1 MLSGHCF
8 DFLMKGGLHLGSKK
22 QNFLHGALILSMA
35 AIIVKIIGAVYKIP
49 LMNIIG
55 GEGFG
60 YYNTAYTI
68 FTPLY
73 TIATAGIPVA
83 VARMVS
89 ECMTLGR
96 YRDVRRIF
104 QISMTCFLVTG
115 TAGSL
120 IMLFGSKF
128 LAGTVCGNPGAFLP
142 VIVLSP
148 AVFFLCMT
156 SAYRGYY
163 QGLRNMY
170 PTAISQV
177 VEAVVKVVIGLAL
190 TLLVTSWGLSEVAR
204 SGKFLGI
211 DLGLS
216 AEGLSEA
223 SAIAPIAAAA
233 AIAGVMISTMVGMI
247 YMMLHYH
254 LKGDGITQPE
264 LYDAPEAQPK
274 KKILKTLITI
284 AIPVCLAT
292 LSTNITNL
300 IDLVSLMNRM
310 EYAIRLDHI
319 AVLEMYEG
327 LFPESLELEGVP
339 NFLYGVYSGMPV
351 TLFNLVPAI
360 AMTFGTAALPNVASA
375 WTSHNRHRIKKSID
389 TVLRLTTLLAI
400 PAGIG
405 LSVMAH
411 EVLSLLYPM
420 RMNEVEIAS
429 PLLQV
434 MGITVIFVCT
444 CASCHSILQGI
455 GKERLPLIFMLIGA
469 AVKLIFNYIFVA
481 VPSINIQAAPY
492 GSLLCY
498 ITIMVID
505 IISINKYAQIKIN
518 LYSTFILPIFC
529 GVLCGI
535 GAKGSYYLFD
545 ILLSERLSTVCA
557 IGVAVIIYV
566 VAVFLTKGITKK
578 DFLMVP
584 KGEKIAK
591 VLEKIHL
598 LR

>member
-1 MLSGHCF
+1 
-8 DFLMKGGLHLGSKK
+8 MKGEQHLSSKK
-22 QNFLHGALILSMA
+22 QNFLQGALILSIA
-35 AIIVKIIGAVYKIP
+35 AIIVKVIGAVYKIP

-89 ECMTLGR
+89 ECVTLGR

-115 TAGSL
+115 TVGSL

-142 VIVLSP
+142 VIILSP

-177 VEAVVKVVIGLAL
+177 IEAVVKVVIGLAL
-190 TLLVTSWGLSEVAR
+190 TLLVTSLGVSEYAEK
-204 SGKFLGI
+204 GKFLGI
-211 DLGLS
+211 DLGIS
-216 AEGLSEA
+216 AEGLSET
-223 SAIAPIAAAA
+223 SAIAPVAAAA
-233 AIAGVMISTMVGMI
+233 AIAGVMISTMVGML
-247 YMMLHYH
+247 YLMVHYH
-254 LKGDGITQPE
+254 FKGDGITQPE
-264 LYDAPEAQPK
+264 LYDAPEATSK
-274 KKILKTLITI
+274 KKLLKTLVTI
-284 AIPVCLAT
+284 AVPVCLAT

-310 EYAIRLDHI
+310 EYAIRLDHFT
-319 AVLEMYEG
+319 VLEMYKGLLPEG
-327 LFPESLELEGVP
+327 LELEGIP
-339 NFLYGVYSGMPV
+339 NYLYGVYSGMPV
-351 TLFNLVPAI
+351 TLFNLVPTI
-360 AMTFGTAALPNVASA
+360 AMTFGTAALPNVAAA
-375 WTSHNRHRIKKSID
+375 WSSHNRHRIKKSID
-389 TVLRLTTLLAI
+389 TVLRLTTLIAV

-405 LSVMAH
+405 LSVMSH

-469 AVKLIFNYIFVA
+469 AVKLIVNYIFVA
-481 VPSINIQAAPY
+481 VPSFNIQAAPY
-492 GSLLCY
+492 GSLICY
-498 ITIMVID
+498 IIIMIID
-505 IISINKYAQIKIN
+505 IIAINHFAQIRIN
-518 LYSTFILPIFC
+518 LYATFILPALC
-529 GVLCGI
+529 GTLCGI
-535 GAKGSYYLFD
+535 GAKVSYYLFD
-545 ILLSERLSTVCA
+545 ILLSERLSTVGA
-557 IGVAVIIYV
+557 IGVAVVIYGLSIL
-566 VAVFLTKGITKK
+566 LTKGITKK
-578 DFLMVP
+578 DFLMIP

>member
-1 MLSGHCF
+1 MGA
-8 DFLMKGGLHLGSKK
+8 KK
-22 QNFLHGALILSMA
+22 QNFLQGALILSIA
-35 AIIVKIIGAVYKIP
+35 AIIVKVIGAVYKIP

-89 ECMTLGR
+89 ECVTLGR

-104 QISMTCFLVTG
+104 QISMTCFLITG

-128 LAGTVCGNPGAFLP
+128 LAGTVCGNPGAFLS

-170 PTAISQV
+170 PTAVSQV
-177 VEAVVKVVIGLAL
+177 IEAVVKVAVGLAL
-190 TLLVTSWGLSEVAR
+190 TVLVTKLGISEYAET
-204 SGKFLGI
+204 GKFLGM

-216 AEGLSEA
+216 AEGLSEE

-233 AIAGVMISTMVGMI
+233 AIAGVMISTMVGML
-247 YMMLHYH
+247 YMMISYRI
-254 LKGDGITQPE
+254 KGDGISQPE
-264 LYDAPEAQPK
+264 LYDAPEATSRK
-274 KKILKTLITI
+274 KLLKTLVII
-284 AIPVCLAT
+284 AVPVCLAT

-310 EYAIRLDHI
+310 EYALRLDHFT
-319 AVLEMYEG
+319 VLEMYEG
-327 LFPESLELEGVP
+327 LLPEGLELEGIP
-339 NFLYGVYSGMPV
+339 NYLYGVYSGMPV

-375 WTSHNRHRIKKSID
+375 WTTHNRHRIKNSID
-389 TVLRLTTLLAI
+389 TVLRLTTLIAI

-405 LSVMAH
+405 LSVMSE
-411 EVLSLLYPM
+411 EVLALLYPM
-420 RMNEVEIAS
+420 RMNEVAIAA
-429 PLLQV
+429 PLLKV

-469 AVKLIFNYIFVA
+469 AVKLVVNYIFVTI
-481 VPSINIQAAPY
+481 PSLNIQAAPY
-492 GSLLCY
+492 GSLICY
-498 ITIMVID
+498 IIIMIMD
-505 IISINKYAQIKIN
+505 IAAINHFGQIRIN
-518 LYSTFILPIFC
+518 LYSTFIVPLFS

-535 GAKGSYYLFD
+535 GAKFSYFVFD
-545 ILLSERLSTVCA
+545 ILFSERLATVGA
-557 IGVAVIIYV
+557 IGIAVVIYGISIL
-566 VAVFLTKGITKK
+566 LTKGITKK
-578 DFLMVP
+578 DFLMIP

>member
-1 MLSGHCF
+1 MGA
-8 DFLMKGGLHLGSKK
+8 KK
-22 QNFLHGALILSMA
+22 QNFLQGALILSAA

-104 QISMTCFLVTG
+104 QISMTCFLITG
-115 TAGSL
+115 TLGSL
-120 IMLFGSKF
+120 VMLFGSKF
-128 LAGTVCGNPGAFLP
+128 LAGSVCGNPGAFLS

-170 PTAISQV
+170 PTAVSQV
-177 VEAVVKVVIGLAL
+177 IEAVVKVVIGLAL
-190 TLLVTSWGLSEVAR
+190 TIIVTKLGLSEYAET
-204 SGKFLGI
+204 GKFLGI
-211 DLGLS
+211 DLGIS
-216 AEGLSEA
+216 AAGLSEE
-223 SAIAPIAAAA
+223 SVIAPIAAAA
-233 AIAGVMISTMVGMI
+233 AIAGVMISTMVGML
-247 YMMLHYH
+247 YMMISYRI
-254 LKGDGITQPE
+254 KGDGISQPE
-264 LYDAPEAQPK
+264 LYDAPEATSRK
-274 KKILKTLITI
+274 KLLKNLVTI
-284 AIPVCLAT
+284 AVPVCLAT

-310 EYAIRLDHI
+310 EYAIRLDHFTI
-319 AVLEMYEG
+319 LEMYNG
-327 LFPESLELEGVP
+327 LFPEGLELEGIP
-339 NFLYGVYSGMPV
+339 NYLYGVYSGMPV

-360 AMTFGTAALPNVASA
+360 AITFGTAALPNVAAA
-375 WTSHNRHRIKKSID
+375 WTSHNRHRIKSSID
-389 TVLRLTTLLAI
+389 TVLRLTTLIAI

-405 LSVMAH
+405 LSVMSN
-411 EVLSLLYPM
+411 EVLTLLYPL
-420 RMNEVEIAS
+420 RLNEVAIAA
-429 PLLQV
+429 PLLRV

-469 AVKLIFNYIFVA
+469 AVKLIMNYIFVA
-481 VPSINIQAAPY
+481 VPSFNIQAAPY
-492 GSLLCY
+492 GSLVCY
-498 ITIMVID
+498 TLIMVMD
-505 IISINKYAQIKIN
+505 IVAINHYGQIKIN
-518 LYSTFILPIFC
+518 LYSTFLLPLFS

-535 GAKGSYYLFD
+535 GAKVFCVVFD
-545 ILLSERLSTVCA
+545 IFLSEKLATVGG
-557 IGVAVIIYV
+557 IGMAVVIYGISV
-566 VAVFLTKGITKK
+566 LITKGITKK
-578 DFLMVP
+578 DFLMIP

>member
-1 MLSGHCF
+1 MS
-8 DFLMKGGLHLGSKK
+8 SKK
-22 QNFLHGALILSMA
+22 QNFLQGALILSVA
-35 AIIVKIIGAVYKIP
+35 AIIVKVIGAIYKIP

-89 ECMTLGR
+89 ECVTLGR

-104 QISMTCFLVTG
+104 QLSMTCFLVTG

-142 VIVLSP
+142 VIILSP

-170 PTAISQV
+170 PTAVSQV
-177 VEAVVKVVIGLAL
+177 VEAVIKVVIGLAL
-190 TLLVTSWGLSEVAR
+190 TVLVTTLGFSEAAK

-211 DLGLS
+211 DLGIS
-216 AEGLSEA
+216 AEGLSETSALAPVAA
-223 SAIAPIAAAA
+223 SA

-247 YMMLHYH
+247 YLMVHYH
-254 LKGDGITQPE
+254 FKGDGITQPE
-264 LYDAPEAQPK
+264 LYDAPEATSK
-274 KKILKTLITI
+274 KKLLKTLVTI
-284 AIPVCLAT
+284 SVPVCLAT

-310 EYAIRLDHI
+310 EYAIRLDHFT
-319 AVLEMYEG
+319 VLEMYSGLLPEG
-327 LFPESLELEGVP
+327 LELEGIP
-339 NFLYGVYSGMPV
+339 NYLYGVYSGMPV
-351 TLFNLVPAI
+351 TLFNLVPTI
-360 AMTFGTAALPNVASA
+360 AMTFGTAALPNVAAA
-375 WTSHNRHRIKKSID
+375 WTSHNRHRIKNSVD
-389 TVLRLTTLLAI
+389 TVLRLTTLIAV

-405 LSVMAH
+405 LSVMSH
-411 EVLSLLYPM
+411 EILSLLYPL

-429 PLLQV
+429 PLLRV

-455 GKERLPLIFMLIGA
+455 GKERLPLIFMLVGA
-469 AVKLIFNYIFVA
+469 TVKLAVNYVFVA
-481 VPSINIQAAPY
+481 IPSLNIQAAPY
-492 GSLLCY
+492 GSLVCY
-498 ITIMVID
+498 ILIM
-505 IISINKYAQIKIN
+505 IINIIAINRYAQIRIN
-518 LYSTFILPIFC
+518 LYATFLLPIFC
-529 GVLCGI
+529 GALCGI
-535 GAKGSYYLFD
+535 GAKVSYYLFD
-545 ILLSERLSTVCA
+545 IILSERLSTVLA
-557 IGVAVIIYV
+557 IGVAAAIYGLSIL
-566 VAVFLTKGITKK
+566 LTKGITKK
-578 DFLMVP
+578 DFLMIP

-591 VLEKIHL
+591 VLEKLHL

>member
-1 MLSGHCF
+1 MGA
-8 DFLMKGGLHLGSKK
+8 KK
-22 QNFLHGALILSMA
+22 QNFLQGALILSAA

-115 TAGSL
+115 TLGSL

-128 LAGTVCGNPGAFLP
+128 LAGTVCGNPGAFLS

-170 PTAISQV
+170 PTAVSQV
-177 VEAVVKVVIGLAL
+177 IEAVVKVAIGLAL
-190 TLLVTSWGLSEVAR
+190 TILVTKLGVSEYAET
-204 SGKFLGI
+204 GKFLGM

-216 AEGLSEA
+216 AAGLSEE

-233 AIAGVMISTMVGMI
+233 AIAGVMISTMVGML
-247 YMMLHYH
+247 YMMISYKV
-254 LKGDGITQPE
+254 KGDGIGQPE
-264 LYDAPEAQPK
+264 LYDAPEATSK
-274 KKILKTLITI
+274 KKLLKTLVTI
-284 AIPVCLAT
+284 AVPVCLAT

-310 EYAIRLDHI
+310 EYAIRLDHFTI
-319 AVLEMYEG
+319 LEMYNG
-327 LFPESLELEGVP
+327 LFPEGLELEGIP
-339 NFLYGVYSGMPV
+339 NYLYGVYSGMPV

-360 AMTFGTAALPNVASA
+360 AITFGTAALPNVAAA
-375 WTSHNRHRIKKSID
+375 WTSHNRHRIKNSID
-389 TVLRLTTLLAI
+389 TVLRLTTLIAI

-405 LSVMAH
+405 LSVMSE
-411 EVLSLLYPM
+411 EVLSLLYPL
-420 RMNEVEIAS
+420 RLNEVAIAA
-429 PLLQV
+429 PLLRV
-434 MGITVIFVCT
+434 MGFTVIFVCT

-469 AVKLIFNYIFVA
+469 AVKLVVNYIFVA
-481 VPSINIQAAPY
+481 VPSFNIQAAPY
-492 GSLLCY
+492 GSLVCY
-498 ITIMVID
+498 IIIMIMD
-505 IISINKYAQIKIN
+505 IVAINHYGQIKIN
-518 LYSTFILPIFC
+518 LYSTFLLPLFS

-535 GAKGSYYLFD
+535 GAKVFYLVFD
-545 ILLSERLSTVCA
+545 IFLSEKLAT
-557 IGVAVIIYV
+557 IGGIGMAVVIYGISV
-566 VAVFLTKGITKK
+566 LLTKGITKK
-578 DFLMVP
+578 DFLMIP

>member
-1 MLSGHCF
+1 MS
-8 DFLMKGGLHLGSKK
+8 SKK
-22 QNFLHGALILSMA
+22 QNFLQGALILSVA
-35 AIIVKIIGAVYKIP
+35 AIIVKVIGAIYKIP

-89 ECMTLGR
+89 ECVTLGR

-104 QISMTCFLVTG
+104 QLSMTCFLVTG

-142 VIVLSP
+142 VIILSP

-170 PTAISQV
+170 PTAVSQV
-177 VEAVVKVVIGLAL
+177 VEAVIKVVIGLAL
-190 TLLVTSWGLSEVAR
+190 TVLVTTLGFSEAAK

-211 DLGLS
+211 DLGIS
-216 AEGLSEA
+216 AEGLSETSALAPVAA
-223 SAIAPIAAAA
+223 SA

-247 YMMLHYH
+247 YLMVHYH
-254 LKGDGITQPE
+254 FKGDGITQPE
-264 LYDAPEAQPK
+264 LYDAPEATSK
-274 KKILKTLITI
+274 KKLLKTLVTI
-284 AIPVCLAT
+284 SVPVCLAT

-310 EYAIRLDHI
+310 EYAIRLDHFT
-319 AVLEMYEG
+319 VLEMYEG
-327 LFPESLELEGVP
+327 LLPEGLDLEGIP
-339 NFLYGVYSGMPV
+339 NYLYGVYSGMPV
-351 TLFNLVPAI
+351 TLFNLVPTI
-360 AMTFGTAALPNVASA
+360 AMTFGTAALPNVAAA
-375 WTSHNRHRIKKSID
+375 WTSHNRHRIKNSID
-389 TVLRLTTLLAI
+389 TVLRLTTLIAV

-405 LSVMAH
+405 LSVMAN
-411 EVLSLLYPM
+411 EVLSLLYPL
-420 RMNEVEIAS
+420 RMTEVEIAS
-429 PLLQV
+429 PLLRV

-469 AVKLIFNYIFVA
+469 AIKLGVNYIFVA
-481 VPSINIQAAPY
+481 VPSLNIQAAPY
-492 GSLLCY
+492 GSLICY
-498 ITIMVID
+498 VIIMIVD
-505 IISINKYAQIKIN
+505 IIAINRHAQIKIN
-518 LYSTFILPIFC
+518 LYSTFILPIGC

-535 GAKGSYYLFD
+535 GAKVSYYLFD
-545 ILLSERLSTVCA
+545 ILFSERLATVLG
-557 IGVAVIIYV
+557 IGVAVAIYGISIL
-566 VAVFLTKGITKK
+566 LTKGITKK
-578 DFLMVP
+578 DFLMIP

>member
-1 MLSGHCF
+1 MS
-8 DFLMKGGLHLGSKK
+8 SKK
-22 QNFLHGALILSMA
+22 QNFLQGALILSMA
-35 AIIVKIIGAVYKIP
+35 AIVVKIIGAVYKIP

-83 VARMVS
+83 VAKMIS
-89 ECMTLGR
+89 EYMTLGR

-115 TAGSL
+115 TTGSL

-128 LAGTVCGNPGAFLP
+128 LAGTVCGNPGAFLS
-142 VIVLSP
+142 VIILSP

-177 VEAVVKVVIGLAL
+177 IEAVVKVVIGLSL
-190 TLLVTSWGLSEVAR
+190 TLLVTNVGISHYAKN
-204 SGKFLGI
+204 GKFLGI
-211 DLGLS
+211 DVGISADGLS
-216 AEGLSEA
+216 DT

-247 YMMLHYH
+247 YLMAHYH
-254 LKGDGITQPE
+254 FKGDGISQAD
-264 LYDAPEAQPK
+264 LYDAPEATSK
-274 KKILKTLITI
+274 KKLLKTLITI
-284 AIPVCLAT
+284 AVPVCLAS

-300 IDLVSLMNRM
+300 IDVVSLMNRM
-310 EYAIRLDHI
+310 EYAIRIDHFT
-319 AVLEMYEG
+319 VLEMYEG
-327 LFPESLELEGVP
+327 LLPEGIDLEGIP
-339 NFLYGVYSGMPV
+339 NYLYGVYSGMPV

-360 AMTFGTAALPNVASA
+360 ATTFGTAALPNVAAA
-375 WTSHNRHRIKKSID
+375 WTSHNRHKIKKSVD
-389 TVLRLTTLLAI
+389 TVLRLTTLIAV

-405 LSVMAH
+405 LSVMSH
-411 EVLSLLYPM
+411 EILALLYPL
-420 RMNEVEIAS
+420 RMSEVEIAA
-429 PLLQV
+429 PLLKV

-455 GKERLPLIFMLIGA
+455 GKERLPLIFMIIGA
-469 AVKLIFNYIFVA
+469 FIKLAINYVFVA
-481 VPSINIQAAPY
+481 IPSLNIQAAPY
-492 GSLLCY
+492 GSLICY
-498 ITIMVID
+498 IIIMIID
-505 IISINKYAQIKIN
+505 IIAINRYAQIRIN
-518 LYSTFILPIFC
+518 LYATFILPLFC

-535 GAKGSYYLFD
+535 GAKVSYFVFD
-545 ILLSERLSTVCA
+545 IFFSSRVSTVLA
-557 IGVAVIIYV
+557 IGVAVVIYGLSIL
-566 VAVFLTKGITKK
+566 LTKGITKK
-578 DFLMVP
+578 DFLMIP

-591 VLEKIHL
+591 VLEKIRL

>member
-1 MLSGHCF
+1 MS
-8 DFLMKGGLHLGSKK
+8 SKK
-22 QNFLHGALILSMA
+22 QNFLQGALILSVA
-35 AIIVKIIGAVYKIP
+35 AIIVKVIGAIYKIP

-89 ECMTLGR
+89 ECVTLGR

-104 QISMTCFLVTG
+104 QLSMTCFLVTG

-128 LAGTVCGNPGAFLP
+128 LAGTVCGNPGAFIP
-142 VIVLSP
+142 VINLSP

-170 PTAISQV
+170 PTAVSQV
-177 VEAVVKVVIGLAL
+177 VEAVIKVVIGLAL
-190 TLLVTSWGLSEVAR
+190 TVLVTTLGFSEAAK

-211 DLGLS
+211 DLGIS
-216 AEGLSEA
+216 AEGLSETSALAPVAA
-223 SAIAPIAAAA
+223 SA

-247 YMMLHYH
+247 YLMVHYH
-254 LKGDGITQPE
+254 FKGDGITQSE
-264 LYDAPEAQPK
+264 LYDAPEATSK
-274 KKILKTLITI
+274 KKLLKTLVTI
-284 AIPVCLAT
+284 SVPVCLAT

-310 EYAIRLDHI
+310 EYALRLDHFT
-319 AVLEMYEG
+319 VLEMYSGLLPEG
-327 LFPESLELEGVP
+327 LELEGIP
-339 NFLYGVYSGMPV
+339 NYLYGVYSGMPV
-351 TLFNLVPAI
+351 TLFNLVPTI
-360 AMTFGTAALPNVASA
+360 AMTFGTAALPNVAAA
-375 WTSHNRHRIKKSID
+375 WTSHNRHRIKNSVD
-389 TVLRLTTLLAI
+389 TVLRLTTLIAV

-405 LSVMAH
+405 LSVMSH
-411 EVLSLLYPM
+411 EILSLLYPM

-429 PLLQV
+429 PLLRV

-469 AVKLIFNYIFVA
+469 AVKLGVNYIFVA
-481 VPSINIQAAPY
+481 IPSLNIQAAPY
-492 GSLLCY
+492 GSLVCY
-498 ITIMVID
+498 ILIM
-505 IISINKYAQIKIN
+505 IINIIAINRYAQIRIN
-518 LYSTFILPIFC
+518 LYATFLLPIFC
-529 GVLCGI
+529 GVLCGF

>member
-1 MLSGHCF
+1 MGA
-8 DFLMKGGLHLGSKK
+8 KK
-22 QNFLHGALILSMA
+22 QNFLQGALILSIA
-35 AIIVKIIGAVYKIP
+35 AIIVKVIGAVYKIP

-89 ECMTLGR
+89 ECVTLGR

-104 QISMTCFLVTG
+104 QISMTCFLITG

-128 LAGTVCGNPGAFLP
+128 LAGTVCGNPGAFLS

-170 PTAISQV
+170 PTAVSQV
-177 VEAVVKVVIGLAL
+177 IEAVVKVAVGLAL
-190 TLLVTSWGLSEVAR
+190 TVLVTKLGISEYAET
-204 SGKFLGI
+204 GKFLGM

-216 AEGLSEA
+216 AEGLSEE

-233 AIAGVMISTMVGMI
+233 AIAGVMISTMVGML
-247 YMMLHYH
+247 YMMISYRI
-254 LKGDGITQPE
+254 KGDGISQPE
-264 LYDAPEAQPK
+264 LYDAPEATSRK
-274 KKILKTLITI
+274 KLLKTLVII
-284 AIPVCLAT
+284 AVPVCLAT

-310 EYAIRLDHI
+310 EYALRLDHFT
-319 AVLEMYEG
+319 VLEMYEG
-327 LFPESLELEGVP
+327 LLPEGLELEGIP
-339 NFLYGVYSGMPV
+339 NYLYGVYSGMPV

-375 WTSHNRHRIKKSID
+375 WTTHNRHRIKNSID
-389 TVLRLTTLLAI
+389 TVLRLTTLIAI

-405 LSVMAH
+405 LSVMSE
-411 EVLSLLYPM
+411 EVLALLYPM
-420 RMNEVEIAS
+420 RMNEVAIAA
-429 PLLQV
+429 PLLKV

-469 AVKLIFNYIFVA
+469 AVKLVVNYIFVA
-481 VPSINIQAAPY
+481 IPSLNIQAAPY
-492 GSLLCY
+492 GSLICY
-498 ITIMVID
+498 IIIMIMD
-505 IISINKYAQIKIN
+505 IAAINHFGQIRIN
-518 LYSTFILPIFC
+518 LYSTFIVPLFS

-535 GAKGSYYLFD
+535 GAKFSYFVFD
-545 ILLSERLSTVCA
+545 ILFSERLATVGA
-557 IGVAVIIYV
+557 IGIAVVIYGISIL
-566 VAVFLTKGITKK
+566 LTKGITKK
-578 DFLMVP
+578 DFLMIP

>member
-1 MLSGHCF
+1 MGA
-8 DFLMKGGLHLGSKK
+8 KK
-22 QNFLHGALILSMA
+22 QNFLQGALILSAA

-104 QISMTCFLVTG
+104 QISMTCFLITG
-115 TAGSL
+115 TLGSL
-120 IMLFGSKF
+120 VMLFGSKF
-128 LAGTVCGNPGAFLP
+128 LAGSVCGNPGAFLS

-170 PTAISQV
+170 PTAVSQV
-177 VEAVVKVVIGLAL
+177 IEAVVKVVIGLAL
-190 TLLVTSWGLSEVAR
+190 TIIVTKLGLSEYAET
-204 SGKFLGI
+204 GKFLGI
-211 DLGLS
+211 DLGIS
-216 AEGLSEA
+216 AAGLSEE
-223 SAIAPIAAAA
+223 SVIAPIAAAA
-233 AIAGVMISTMVGMI
+233 AIAGVMISTMVGML
-247 YMMLHYH
+247 YMMISYRI
-254 LKGDGITQPE
+254 KGDGISQPE
-264 LYDAPEAQPK
+264 LYDAPEATSRK
-274 KKILKTLITI
+274 KLLKNLVTI
-284 AIPVCLAT
+284 AVPVCLAT

-310 EYAIRLDHI
+310 EYAIRLDHFTI
-319 AVLEMYEG
+319 LEMYNG
-327 LFPESLELEGVP
+327 LFPEGLELEGIP
-339 NFLYGVYSGMPV
+339 NYLYGVYSGMPV

-360 AMTFGTAALPNVASA
+360 AITFGTAALPNVAAA
-375 WTSHNRHRIKKSID
+375 WTSHNRHRIKSSID
-389 TVLRLTTLLAI
+389 TVLRLTTLIAI

-405 LSVMAH
+405 LSVMSN
-411 EVLSLLYPM
+411 EVLTLLYPL
-420 RMNEVEIAS
+420 RLNEVAIAA
-429 PLLQV
+429 PLLRV

-469 AVKLIFNYIFVA
+469 AVKLIMNYIFVA
-481 VPSINIQAAPY
+481 VPSFNIQAAPY
-492 GSLLCY
+492 GSLVCY
-498 ITIMVID
+498 TLIMVMD
-505 IISINKYAQIKIN
+505 IVAINHYGQIKIN
-518 LYSTFILPIFC
+518 LYSTFLLPLFS

-535 GAKGSYYLFD
+535 GAKVFCVVFD
-545 ILLSERLSTVCA
+545 IFLSEKLATVGG
-557 IGVAVIIYV
+557 IGMAVVIYGISV
-566 VAVFLTKGITKK
+566 LITKGITKK
-578 DFLMVP
+578 DFLMIP

-591 VLEKIHL
+591 VLEKLHL

>member
-1 MLSGHCF
+1 
-8 DFLMKGGLHLGSKK
+8 MKGGLLLGAKK
-22 QNFLHGALILSMA
+22 QNFLQGALILSIA
-35 AIIVKIIGAVYKIP
+35 AIIVKVIGAVYKIP

-89 ECMTLGR
+89 ECVTLGR

-104 QISMTCFLVTG
+104 QISMTCFLITG

-128 LAGTVCGNPGAFLP
+128 LAGTVCGNPGAFLS

-170 PTAISQV
+170 PTAVSQV
-177 VEAVVKVVIGLAL
+177 IEAVVKVAVGLAL
-190 TLLVTSWGLSEVAR
+190 TVLVTKLGISEYAET
-204 SGKFLGI
+204 GKFLGM

-216 AEGLSEA
+216 AEGLSEE

-233 AIAGVMISTMVGMI
+233 AIAGVMISTMVGML
-247 YMMLHYH
+247 YMMISYRF
-254 LKGDGITQPE
+254 KGDGISQSE
-264 LYDAPEAQPK
+264 LYDAPEATSRK
-274 KKILKTLITI
+274 KLLKTLVII
-284 AIPVCLAT
+284 AVPVCLAT

-310 EYAIRLDHI
+310 EYALRLDHFT
-319 AVLEMYEG
+319 VLEMYEG
-327 LFPESLELEGVP
+327 LLPEGLELEGIP
-339 NFLYGVYSGMPV
+339 NYLYGVYSGMPV

-375 WTSHNRHRIKKSID
+375 WTTHNRHRIKNSID
-389 TVLRLTTLLAI
+389 TVLRLTTLIAI

-405 LSVMAH
+405 LSVMSE
-411 EVLSLLYPM
+411 EVLALLYPM
-420 RMNEVEIAS
+420 RMNEVAIAA
-429 PLLQV
+429 PLLKV

-469 AVKLIFNYIFVA
+469 AVKLVVNYIFVA
-481 VPSINIQAAPY
+481 IPSLNIQAAPY
-492 GSLLCY
+492 GSLICY
-498 ITIMVID
+498 IIIMIMD
-505 IISINKYAQIKIN
+505 IAAINHFGQIRIN
-518 LYSTFILPIFC
+518 LYSTFIVPLFS

-535 GAKGSYYLFD
+535 GAKFSYFVFD
-545 ILLSERLSTVCA
+545 ILFSERLATVGA
-557 IGVAVIIYV
+557 IGIAVVIYGISIL
-566 VAVFLTKGITKK
+566 LTKGITKK
-578 DFLMVP
+578 DFLMIP

>member
-1 MLSGHCF
+1 MGA
-8 DFLMKGGLHLGSKK
+8 KK
-22 QNFLHGALILSMA
+22 QNFLQGALILSIA
-35 AIIVKIIGAVYKIP
+35 AIIVKVIGAVYKIP

-89 ECMTLGR
+89 ECVTLGR

-104 QISMTCFLVTG
+104 QISMTCFLITG

-128 LAGTVCGNPGAFLP
+128 LAGTVCGNPGAFLS

-170 PTAISQV
+170 PTAVSQV
-177 VEAVVKVVIGLAL
+177 IEAVVKVAVGLAL
-190 TLLVTSWGLSEVAR
+190 TVLVTKLGISEYAET
-204 SGKFLGI
+204 GKFLGM

-216 AEGLSEA
+216 AEGLSEE

-233 AIAGVMISTMVGMI
+233 AIAGVMISTMVGML
-247 YMMLHYH
+247 YMMISYRF
-254 LKGDGITQPE
+254 KGDGISQSE
-264 LYDAPEAQPK
+264 LYDAPEATSRK
-274 KKILKTLITI
+274 KLLKTLVII
-284 AIPVCLAT
+284 AVPVCLAT

-310 EYAIRLDHI
+310 EYALRLDHFT
-319 AVLEMYEG
+319 VLEMYEG
-327 LFPESLELEGVP
+327 LLPEGLELEGIP
-339 NFLYGVYSGMPV
+339 NYLYGVYSGMPV

-375 WTSHNRHRIKKSID
+375 WTTHNRHRIKNSID
-389 TVLRLTTLLAI
+389 TVLRLTTLIAI

-405 LSVMAH
+405 LSVMSE
-411 EVLSLLYPM
+411 EVLALLYPM
-420 RMNEVEIAS
+420 RMNEVAIAA
-429 PLLQV
+429 PLLKV

-469 AVKLIFNYIFVA
+469 AVKLVVNYIFVA
-481 VPSINIQAAPY
+481 IPSLNIQAAPY
-492 GSLLCY
+492 GSLICY
-498 ITIMVID
+498 IIIMIMD
-505 IISINKYAQIKIN
+505 IAAINHFGQIRIN
-518 LYSTFILPIFC
+518 LYSTFIVPLFS

-535 GAKGSYYLFD
+535 GAKFSYFVFD
-545 ILLSERLSTVCA
+545 ILFSERLATVGA
-557 IGVAVIIYV
+557 IGIAVVIYGISIL
-566 VAVFLTKGITKK
+566 LTKGITKK
-578 DFLMVP
+578 DFLMIP

>member
-1 MLSGHCF
+1 MS
-8 DFLMKGGLHLGSKK
+8 SKK
-22 QNFLHGALILSMA
+22 QNFLQGARILSIA
-35 AIIVKIIGAVYKIP
+35 AIIVKVIGAVYKIP

-89 ECMTLGR
+89 ECVTLGR

-115 TAGSL
+115 TVGSL
-120 IMLFGSKF
+120 IMLFGSRF
-128 LAGTVCGNPGAFLP
+128 LAGTVSGNPGAFLA
-142 VIVLSP
+142 VIILSP

-177 VEAVVKVVIGLAL
+177 IEAVVKVIIGLSL
-190 TLLVTSWGLSEVAR
+190 TVLVTNLGVSEYAET
-204 SGKFLGI
+204 GKFLGI
-211 DLGLS
+211 DLGIS

-223 SAIAPIAAAA
+223 SAIAPISAAA
-233 AIAGVMISTMVGMI
+233 AIAGVMISTMVGML
-247 YMMLHYH
+247 YLMVYYH
-254 LKGDGITQPE
+254 FRGDGISQPE
-264 LYDAPEAQPK
+264 LYDAPEATSK
-274 KKILKTLITI
+274 KKLLKTLVTI
-284 AIPVCLAT
+284 SVPVCLAT

-310 EYAIRLDHI
+310 EYAIRLDHFT
-319 AVLEMYEG
+319 VLEMYKGLLPEG
-327 LFPESLELEGVP
+327 LELEGSP
-339 NFLYGVYSGMPV
+339 NYLYGVYSGMPV
-351 TLFNLVPAI
+351 TLFNLVPTI
-360 AMTFGTAALPNVASA
+360 AMTFGTAALPNVAAA

-389 TVLRLTTLLAI
+389 TVLRLTTLIAV

-405 LSVMAH
+405 LSVMSH
-411 EVLSLLYPM
+411 EVLALLYPM

-429 PLLQV
+429 PLLRV

-455 GKERLPLIFMLIGA
+455 GKERLPLIFMLTGA
-469 AVKLIFNYIFVA
+469 AVKLAVNYVFVA
-481 VPSINIQAAPY
+481 IPSLNIQAAPY
-492 GSLLCY
+492 GSLICY
-498 ITIMVID
+498 IIIMIID
-505 IISINKYAQIKIN
+505 IIAINRFAQIRIN
-518 LYSTFILPIFC
+518 LYATFILPVAC

-535 GAKGSYYLFD
+535 GAKVSYFVFD

-557 IGVAVIIYV
+557 IGVAVIIYGISIL
-566 VAVFLTKGITKK
+566 LTKGITKN
-578 DFLMVP
+578 DFLMIP

>member
-1 MLSGHCF
+1 
-8 DFLMKGGLHLGSKK
+8 LGAKK
-22 QNFLHGALILSMA
+22 QNFLQGALILSIA
-35 AIIVKIIGAVYKIP
+35 AIIVKVIGAVYKIP

-89 ECMTLGR
+89 ECVTLGR

-104 QISMTCFLVTG
+104 QISMTCFLITG

-128 LAGTVCGNPGAFLP
+128 LAGTVCGNPGAFLS

-170 PTAISQV
+170 PTAVSQV
-177 VEAVVKVVIGLAL
+177 IEAVVKVAVGLAL
-190 TLLVTSWGLSEVAR
+190 TVLVTKLGISEYAET
-204 SGKFLGI
+204 GKFLGM

-216 AEGLSEA
+216 AEGLSEE

-233 AIAGVMISTMVGMI
+233 AIAGVMISTMVGML
-247 YMMLHYH
+247 YMMISYRF
-254 LKGDGITQPE
+254 KGDGISQSE
-264 LYDAPEAQPK
+264 LYDAPEATSRK
-274 KKILKTLITI
+274 KLLKTLVII
-284 AIPVCLAT
+284 AVPVCLAT

-310 EYAIRLDHI
+310 EYALRLDHFT
-319 AVLEMYEG
+319 VLEMYEG
-327 LFPESLELEGVP
+327 LLPEGLELEGIP
-339 NFLYGVYSGMPV
+339 NYLYGVYSGMPV

-375 WTSHNRHRIKKSID
+375 WTTHNRHRIKNSID
-389 TVLRLTTLLAI
+389 TVLRLTTLIAI

-405 LSVMAH
+405 LSVMSE
-411 EVLSLLYPM
+411 EVLALLYPM
-420 RMNEVEIAS
+420 RMNEVAIAA
-429 PLLQV
+429 PLLKV

-469 AVKLIFNYIFVA
+469 AVKLVVNYIFVA
-481 VPSINIQAAPY
+481 IPSLNIQAAPY
-492 GSLLCY
+492 GSLICY
-498 ITIMVID
+498 IIIMIMD
-505 IISINKYAQIKIN
+505 IAAINHFGQIRIN
-518 LYSTFILPIFC
+518 LYSTFIVPLFS

-535 GAKGSYYLFD
+535 GAKFSYFVFD
-545 ILLSERLSTVCA
+545 ILFSERLATVGA
-557 IGVAVIIYV
+557 IGIAVVIYGISIL
-566 VAVFLTKGITKK
+566 LTKGITKK
-578 DFLMVP
+578 DFLMIP

>member
-1 MLSGHCF
+1 
-8 DFLMKGGLHLGSKK
+8 
-22 QNFLHGALILSMA
+22 MA
-35 AIIVKIIGAVYKIP
+35 AIIVKVIGAVYKIP

-73 TIATAGIPVA
+73 TFATAGIPVA

-89 ECMTLGR
+89 ESVTLGR

-104 QISMTCFLVTG
+104 QISMTCFLITG
-115 TAGSL
+115 TLGSL

-128 LAGTVCGNPGAFLP
+128 LAGTVCGNPGAFLS

-177 VEAVVKVVIGLAL
+177 IEAVIKVVVGL
-190 TLLVTSWGLSEVAR
+190 TLTVLVTSWGISEVG
-204 SGKFLGI
+204 STGKFLGI
-211 DLGLS
+211 DLGINT
-216 AEGLSEA
+216 EGLSEA

-233 AIAGVMISTMVGMI
+233 AIAGVMISTMAGML
-247 YMMLHYH
+247 YMMISYRI
-254 LKGDGITQPE
+254 KGDGITQSE
-264 LYDAPEAQPK
+264 LYDAPEATGK
-274 KKILKTLITI
+274 KKLLKILITI
-284 AIPVCLAT
+284 AVPVCLAT

-310 EYAIRLDHI
+310 EYAVRLDHI
-319 AVLEMYEG
+319 TVLEMYKG
-327 LFPESLELEGVP
+327 LFPEGLDLEGIP
-339 NFLYGVYSGMPV
+339 NYLYGVYSGMPV
-351 TLFNLVPAI
+351 TLFNLVPTI
-360 AMTFGTAALPNVASA
+360 AMTFGTAALPSVASA
-375 WTSHNRHRIKKSID
+375 WTTHNRHRVKKSID
-389 TVLRLTTLLAI
+389 TVLRLTTLIAV

-405 LSVMAH
+405 LSVMSK

-420 RMNEVEIAS
+420 RLTEVEIAA
-429 PLLQV
+429 PILTV

-469 AVKLIFNYIFVA
+469 GVKLVINYIFVA
-481 VPSINIQAAPY
+481 IPSFNIQAAPY
-492 GSLLCY
+492 GSLVCY
-498 ITIMVID
+498 IVIMIID
-505 IISINKYAQIKIN
+505 IIAINKFAQIRIN
-518 LYSTFILPIFC
+518 LYSTFILPIAC
-529 GVLCGI
+529 GILCGL
-535 GAKGSYYLFD
+535 GAKFSYFVFD
-545 ILLSERLSTVCA
+545 ILLSERLATVCA
-557 IGVAVIIYV
+557 IGVAVIIYG
-566 VAVFLTKGITKK
+566 VAILLTKGITKN

-591 VLEKIHL
+591 VLEKLRL

>member
-1 MLSGHCF
+1 MNLY
-8 DFLMKGGLHLGSKK
+8 LKGGRLLGAKK
-22 QNFLHGALILSMA
+22 QNFLQGALILSLA
-35 AIIVKIIGAVYKIP
+35 AIIVKVIGAVYKIP

-104 QISMTCFLVTG
+104 QISMTCFLITG
-115 TAGSL
+115 TTGSL

-128 LAGTVCGNPGAFLP
+128 LAGTVCGNPGAFLS

-170 PTAISQV
+170 PTALSQII
-177 VEAVVKVVIGLAL
+177 EAVVKVAVGL
-190 TLLVTSWGLSEVAR
+190 TLTVVVTKLGISEYAET
-204 SGKFLGI
+204 GKFLGI

-216 AEGLSEA
+216 AEGLSEE
-223 SAIAPIAAAA
+223 SAIAPIAASA
-233 AIAGVMISTMVGMI
+233 AIAGVMISTMVGML
-247 YMMLHYH
+247 YMMLSY
-254 LKGDGITQPE
+254 KFKSDGISQSE
-264 LYDAPEAQPK
+264 LYDAPEATSRK
-274 KKILKTLITI
+274 KLLKNLVMI
-284 AIPVCLAT
+284 AVPVCLAT

-310 EYAIRLDHI
+310 EYAIRLDHFT
-319 AVLEMYEG
+319 VLEMYEG
-327 LFPESLELEGVP
+327 LFPAGLELEGIP
-339 NFLYGVYSGMPV
+339 NYLYGVYSGMPV

-360 AMTFGTAALPNVASA
+360 AITFGTAALPNVAAA
-375 WTSHNRHRIKKSID
+375 WTTHNRHRIKNSID
-389 TVLRLTTLLAI
+389 TVLRLTTLIAI

-405 LSVMAH
+405 LSVMSE
-411 EVLSLLYPM
+411 EVLSLLYPL
-420 RMNEVEIAS
+420 RMNEVAIAA
-429 PLLQV
+429 PLLKV

-455 GKERLPLIFMLIGA
+455 GKERLPLIFMLVGA
-469 AVKLIFNYIFVA
+469 ALKLGMNYIFVA
-481 VPSINIQAAPY
+481 IPSLNIQAAPY
-492 GSLLCY
+492 GSLACY
-498 ITIMVID
+498 VLIMIMD
-505 IISINKYAQIKIN
+505 IIAINRFAQIKIN
-518 LYSTFILPIFC
+518 LYSTFLLPLFSGI
-529 GVLCGI
+529 LCGI
-535 GAKGSYYLFD
+535 GAKVSYLLFD
-545 ILLSERLSTVCA
+545 ILFSERLATVGA
-557 IGVAVIIYV
+557 IGVAVIIYGISV
-566 VAVFLTKGITKK
+566 LLTKGITKK
-578 DFLMVP
+578 DFLMIP